1 MIDVEKFARKALT
14 LIKLKWGLPP
24 IGFITGG
31 SIGNMIWELVSGN
44 EAVINDIDV
53 FIYNKISND
62 ENIFKY
68 QKVEVEY
75 TDAYN
80 QLISSHNKRD
90 GIYKIKES
98 INKGIFNE
106 VRYES
111 DNTSPSLIIDSFDIN
126 CTRIGYSI
134 EEDKFYW
141 TKDFEEFLNTG
152 ELKIANLNTPAHT
165 AIRIIK
171 KKHELKAKLSD
182 AEFAICQ
189 YTLLNRNEFMDIS
202 RFRFKQRYASIYE
215 KYSEKLNKFF
225 TIKHDEGLE
234 NYLVKNKLIFDS
246 IYYLEVNSDNDFIDI
261 SSNFRGSVNYRLTN
275 SEDFLFYIRNIYKN
289 KSLQEIYQKL
299 YFYYNSIDYIDVKI
313 NFTDVEFLSK
323 ISKLYPGCVRNLQGL
338 KFSEQIKLINDVI
351 KNVTKYHDYET
362 AIAVLENVKLNKGLV
377 FDEDECLVLGLSVR
391 KLVKLDCSSLVEL
404 F

>member
-1 MIDVEKFARKALT
+1 
-14 LIKLKWGLPP
+14 
-24 IGFITGG
+24 
-31 SIGNMIWELVSGN
+31 
-44 EAVINDIDV
+44 
-53 FIYNKISND
+53 
-62 ENIFKY
+62 
-68 QKVEVEY
+68 
-75 TDAYN
+75 
-80 QLISSHNKRD
+80 
-90 GIYKIKES
+90 
-98 INKGIFNE
+98 
-106 VRYES
+106 
-111 DNTSPSLIIDSFDIN
+111 
-126 CTRIGYSI
+126 
-134 EEDKFYW
+134 
-141 TKDFEEFLNTG
+141 
-152 ELKIANLNTPAHT
+152 
-165 AIRIIK
+165 
-171 KKHELKAKLSD
+171 
-182 AEFAICQ
+182 
-189 YTLLNRNEFMDIS
+189 MDIS